1 MRMKEVLMRKCS
13 FAWLAV
19 AGLVLGAAPL
29 LAQDNLDGPW
39 ASPFGGM
46 YGTARAPFPVIFPP
60 GGETEVAWMLD
71 PDDPDSIHF
80 NPPANAAQIVFDA
93 EGNLYWHSQGHW
105 SDSDHVASCTPSGQI
120 RWIGPPAGIGDMQSD
135 ITPIVGQDAVY
146 MIGMFD
152 PNEYDPDD
160 PCLGFTAQQIFA
172 LSKVDGS
179 VIWRIKLDNDPDCP
193 EGPDPITNNAQPN
206 PILYNGRLFVMGLP
220 ESSRG
225 VAVYQIDAAT
235 GTILGNNVVP
245 QIRHKMCGNTVLLPD
260 KFGPGVHG
268 MYVLVY
274 DQIPAQIF
282 GLEVDT
288 NTNTAARV
296 WESSGV
302 ANGSEIGLLAWWSFA
317 HVMYNQTYDR
327 IYTYTEDNS
336 FGYDFFS
343 FDPIIGDD
351 WAMWGDAG
359 DWRMNKDAYQ
369 TGALDFDDTRMLTGA
384 FDGGFSF
391 LADDG
396 NGNVSF
402 TESIH
407 HLVWDHPRQFVQLLY
422 DAETESTVAVTASS
436 GMGTGMVHVYMC
448 DLDDRSPPAEDG
460 PTYVDEIEVYQGPD
474 VNNLTLVWSDDFEA
488 YDEGPLPPASGWV
501 NIVDPEQSAPV
512 VVEDPT
518 GEGHGKVL
526 ALDPVRPS
534 DPNAVEGHGAYH
546 PFTQTTG
553 NVVVT
558 RYKQWR
564 QDTSEV
570 YEVMWGQ
577 DPNDHTRGF
586 AYTHDGDSRICTIE
600 WLEAWSQ
607 PNYQVDERWEDV
619 VFTYNFPADAASV
632 KVADRTQVTS
642 SWSGEPFAPTD
653 SAAGFGITMWHGDV
667 SDNFPRLRVN
677 HLHDIRDAWLGVNVR
692 GGPLVGPDGKIYFF
706 EGNSPDWNPPNE
718 HPGWLFAIQP
728 KGRCVADV
736 DGDGDTD
743 LSDLAMLLA
752 AYGSVP
758 GAPNWNPA
766 CDFDSDSDVDLT
778 DLAFLLADYGCGA

>member
-1 MRMKEVLMRKCS
+1 MRKPS
-13 FAWLAV
+13 LAWFVV
-19 AGLVLGAAPL
+19 AGVVLAAAPL

-60 GGETEVAWMLD
+60 GGEWEVAWMLD
-71 PDDPDSIHF
+71 TF
-80 NPPANAAQIVFDA
+80 GEGARLPANASQMVFDA
-93 EGNLYWHSQGHW
+93 DGNLYWHSQGHW
-105 SDSDHVASCTPSGQI
+105 SDSDHVASCTPTGEM
-120 RWIGPPAGIGDMQSD
+120 RWIGPPGGIGDMQSD

-152 PNEYDPDD
+152 PNEYDPED
-160 PCLGFTAQQIFA
+160 PCLGFTSQQIFA

-206 PILYNGRLFVMGLP
+206 PIVYNGRLFVMGLP

-235 GTILGNNVVP
+235 GTILGNNVVS

-268 MYVLVY
+268 MYVLAW

-288 NTNTAARV
+288 NTNTASLV
-296 WESSGV
+296 WQSSPE
-302 ANGSEIGLLAWWSFA
+302 ANGSEIGQLGWWSFA

-336 FGYDFFS
+336 FAYDFFS
-343 FDPIIGDD
+343 FDPIVGDD
-351 WAMWGDAG
+351 WAMWADGG
-359 DWRMNKDAYQ
+359 DWGLTKGWYQ
-369 TGALDFDDTRMLTGA
+369 TGAVDFDDTRMLTGA

-391 LADDG
+391 YADDG
-396 NGNVSF
+396 DGNVSF

-422 DAETESTVAVTASS
+422 DSETQSTVAVTASS
-436 GMGTGMVHVYMC
+436 GMGTGMTHVYMC
-448 DLDDRSPPAEDG
+448 DLDDRDPPAEDG
-460 PTYVDEIEVYQGPD
+460 PTYIDEIEVYQGPNPND
-474 VNNLTLVWSDDFEA
+474 LTLVWSEDFEA
-488 YDEGPLPPASGWV
+488 YDEGPLPSASGWV
-501 NIVDPEQSAPV
+501 NLVDPEQSEPV
-512 VVEDPT
+512 VAEDPT

-526 ALDPVRPS
+526 VLDPVRPS
-534 DPNAVEGHGAYH
+534 DPNTAEGHGAYH
-546 PFTQTTG
+546 AFTQTTG

-564 QDTSEV
+564 QDTSEI

-577 DPNDHTRGF
+577 DPDDYERGF
-586 AYTHDGDSRICTIE
+586 AYTYDWDSRICSIE
-600 WLEAWSQ
+600 WLDTWSQ
-607 PNYQVDERWEDV
+607 PNYQVDQRWEGV
-619 VFTYNFPADAASV
+619 VFTYNFPASSASV
-632 KVADRTQVTS
+632 QVADRDPVTS
-642 SWSGEPFAPTD
+642 SWSGESFAPTN
-653 SAAGFGITMWHGDV
+653 SAAGFGITMWHGQV

-677 HLHDIRDAWLGVNVR
+677 HLQDVRGSWLDVDVH
-692 GGPLVGPDGKIYFF
+692 GGPLVGPDGKIYYF
-706 EGNSPDWNPPNE
+706 EAQSGWQPPNE
-718 HPGWLFAIQP
+718 HPGWLFALQP
-728 KGRCVADV
+728 KGQCAGDV

-743 LSDLAMLLA
+743 LSDLAALLA
-752 AYGSVP
+752 AYGSGP
-758 GAPNWNPA
+758 GDPNWNA
-766 CDFDSDSDVDLT
+766 AADFDGDDDVDLG